1 MTPFKLLDIKF
12 LVPEFD
18 STDPVFVY
26 DEHPTYSWRDNSNVN
41 KDLLKKAAAIFNLE
55 ATTKFDI
62 HNVPLDITNYLF
74 NQLPK
79 GILEIET
86 PDVFYVRAYKIGPKL
101 GMIMPHIDR
110 GRRSSINIYLKCS
123 EQATTFYN
131 NTLDKAQSFIS
142 KTNEVWVLDVT
153 KPHSV
158 TMPNEDVRTCI
169 SMSFKKIKF
178 EKLITLF

>member
-1 MTPFKLLDIKF
+1 MLPFKLLDIEF
-12 LVPEFD
+12 LIPGFD
-18 STDPVFVY
+18 NTDPVFVY
-26 DEHPTYSWRDNSNVN
+26 DEHPTYSWRNTSKVN
-41 KDLLKKAAAIFNLE
+41 KDLLEKASTIFNLE

-62 HNVPLDITNYLF
+62 YNVPLDITTDLF

-79 GILEIET
+79 EILEIET
-86 PDVFYVRAYKIGPKL
+86 PDVFYVRAYKLGPKL

-110 GRRSSINIYLKCS
+110 GRRSSINIYLECS
-123 EQATTFYN
+123 DQSTTFYN
-131 NTLDKAQSFIS
+131 NALGEAQSFVS
-142 KTNEVWVLDVT
+142 KPNEVWALDVT

-158 TMPNEDVRTCI
+158 SLPNEDVRTCI